1 MTWEPQPWL
10 AEAAARER
18 DLRKKHFPALIE
30 SGRATKEEA
39 DAEIAA
45 WRAIADLMERGWTE
59 RIPPRGFPGRGTAEG
74 GGGATF
80 SWSTLHLFTSR
91 ALQAL
96 VADVERAEA
105 ARPEPVERSGDEPKL
120 IRLRERLA
128 TIEAIHRPIDR
139 MKFLIDD
146 ANAILRARAARASAA
161 A

>member
-18 DLRKKHFPALIE
+18 DLREKHFPALVE

-59 RIPPRGFPGRGTAEG
+59 RET
-74 GGGATF
+74 
-80 SWSTLHLFTSR
+80 SWSTLHLFSSR

-96 VADVERAEA
+96 AADADRAENG
-105 ARPEPVERSGDEPKL
+105 GDEPKL
-120 IRLRERLA
+120 HRLRERLA
-128 TIEAIHRPIDR
+128 TIQAIHRPIDR

-146 ANAILRARAARASAA
+146 TNAILRARAMRESAA